1 MIKDKTFYE
10 ELIWTDDFGEFARV
24 LFTLNGLALPPLIYV
39 EDQNCFYGYAIN
51 TYRDKQY
58 RTKVEIEPDVTGKE
72 DDLTLVFWAGDFTDE
87 ELTKWKN
94 SFEIGRLRYKD
105 QEWQL
110 Q

>member
-72 DDLTLVFWAGDFTDE
+72 DDLALVFWAGDFTDE

-105 QEWQL
+105 KEWQF
-110 Q
+110 